1 MTESSGAPSH
11 GVHLVRTEENVDEID
26 ALAARLGGR
35 VGLPALIGDLDRRA
49 RRTLAPGLKVHRA
62 LTWDAEDRR
71 DPRWWPQ
78 GISTSA
84 DASDTEDVEGHRML
98 VVSWYA
104 KDLPGEPGGQQ
115 GSRLTFLDLATR
127 RYRHVL
133 LVNPVVRDGV
143 LVLEPLRVHAGGV
156 VWCGPYL
163 HIAAT
168 SRGVITCRVDDLLR
182 VSDSSMG
189 DVRRL
194 ALDSDSDR
202 VSSYGYRYVLPVRFA
217 YKAVTDEGL
226 ERLRYSFL
234 SLDRTADPPRLV
246 VGEYG
251 GSAQTRRLATFPL
264 DPETMFLAAGED
276 GISRPV
282 VVDDGGVVR
291 TQGAAVAHDRW
302 YLTRSTGPWVPGS
315 VYAGRPGAFRR
326 YRWATPMGPEDIA
339 WWPSTDLLW
348 SVSEHPRR
356 RWVYSMKRKRF
367 S

>member
-1 MTESSGAPSH
+1 
-11 GVHLVRTEENVDEID
+11 VHLVRTEENVDEID
-26 ALAARLGGR
+26 TLAARLGGR
-35 VGLPALIGDLDRRA
+35 VGLPAVLGDLNRRA
-49 RRTLAPGLKVHRA
+49 RRTLAPGLAVHRA

-84 DASDTEDVEGHRML
+84 DASDTEDVEGRRVL

-104 KDLPGEPGGQQ
+104 KDLPHEPGVQQ
-115 GSRLTFLDLATR
+115 GSRLTFLDLASR

-133 LVNPVVRDGV
+133 LVNPVMRDGI

-182 VSDSSMG
+182 VPDSAMG
-189 DVRRL
+189 DVRTL
-194 ALDSDSDR
+194 ALGTDR

-217 YKAVTDEGL
+217 YRAVTDEGL

-234 SLDRTADPPRLV
+234 SLDRSASPPALV

-251 GSAQTRRLATFPL
+251 SSTQTRRLARFPL
-264 DPETMFLAAGED
+264 DPETLFLAEGED
-276 GISRPV
+276 GVSRPV
-282 VVDDGGVVR
+282 LIEDGAVVR
-291 TQGAAVAHDRW
+291 TQGAAIARDRW
-302 YLTRSTGPWVPGS
+302 YLTRSTGEWVPGS
-315 VYAGRPGAFRR
+315 LYAGVPGAFRR

-348 SVSEHPRR
+348 SVTEHPRR
-356 RWVYSMKRKRF
+356 RWVYAMKRSRF
-367 S
+367 AV